1 MPPSD
6 NKRWEHNPPRPTAA
20 ERREGSLD
28 LPYGRGEEPLNYL
41 FFGASFAALCAVI
54 VSGFAAT
61 YITQE
66 RYVYFWDYA
75 LYWNFFKT
83 LGSMLCLDWVQAVGS
98 IIRSVRE
105 WNYNYLAVL
114 PIAPVECFFGG
125 SRLTYTV
132 AIALLLVLPTA
143 FLAAR
148 VVVLLNPDQRPRL
161 QAIVFAV
168 ATLFFLL
175 LHPVWI
181 PVFEGRPDIIGLAFA
196 FAILT
201 IYMRRPLHD
210 RSLSVLVG
218 IGILLAVVFLLRR
231 WYAYWIVAFFPAAFI
246 ADTLRLPAIDIMKG
260 LRRTTRSLALIG
272 AAFAATVW
280 SVATPLMLRIFATDY
295 SDTYSAYKVSG
306 GAGDAFL
313 LAIKYFGAP
322 LIVVAGLGLGV
333 SMLRRST
340 RYLAVFLIVQS
351 LILSLLFYRVQD
363 FNAHHY
369 YLLLPIV
376 YLGASALFVPP
387 FGTTA
392 RRTMLTA
399 GAIAGLAYLFLC
411 TLTVFSQTWRE
422 RVPSRLSTLL
432 PQATRFP
439 KTRADFDRLG
449 ALIVELEKQYRAR
462 PGKIYVIASSV
473 TLNDDLLRNFCREAS
488 ASSLDCED
496 IVTVNHIDKR
506 DGFPRRLLTSRYV
519 VLATPAQYHLRPEDQ
534 HVIGILA
541 RDFASGT
548 GIARSFARTG
558 PSVVIDNG
566 IEVSIFKR
574 EEPIPEDA
582 VKALSREFMA
592 LYPEQ
597 GQLFAAPQ

>member
-1 MPPSD
+1 LYRYIKPPSAFE
-6 NKRWEHNPPRPTAA
+6 RTVTQQSTASHP
-20 ERREGSLD
+20 GFGVPVYWL
-28 LPYGRGEEPLNYL
+28 
-41 FFGASFAALCAVI
+41 FGAFYAALCAVI

-61 YITQE
+61 YAAQE

-75 LYWNFFKT
+75 LYWNYF
-83 LGSMLCLDWVQAVGS
+83 LNIGSMLCSDWIQAADAIS
-98 IIRSVRE
+98 RSVRE
-105 WNYNYLAVL
+105 WDYNYLAVL
-114 PIAPVECFFGG
+114 PIAPVECFFGD

-132 AIALLLVLPTA
+132 SIALLLVLPTA

-148 VVVLLNPDQRPRL
+148 VIVLLNPDQRPGT

-196 FAILT
+196 FAILA

-210 RSLSVLVG
+210 RSLSMLVAT
-218 IGILLAVVFLLRR
+218 GILLAVLFLLRR

-246 ADTLRLPAIDIMKG
+246 ADALRLPAQDITKG
-260 LRRTTRSLALIG
+260 LRRTAQSLALIG
-272 AAFAATVW
+272 AAFAAALW
-280 SVATPLMLRIFATDY
+280 SVATPLMLRIVATDY
-295 SDTYSAYKVSG
+295 SEIYSAYKISSGAG
-306 GAGDAFL
+306 GAFL
-313 LAIKYFGAP
+313 RAIDYFGAP

-333 SMLRRST
+333 SVLRRST

-363 FNAHHY
+363 FNPHHY

-392 RRTMLTA
+392 RRTLLTT
-399 GAIAGLAYLFLC
+399 GTIAGLAYLFLC
-411 TLTVFSQTWRE
+411 DLAVFSQTWRE
-422 RVPSRLSTLL
+422 KVPSQFSTLL

-449 ALIVELEKQYRAR
+449 ALIVELEKQYRVR
-462 PGKIYVIASSV
+462 PGEIYVIASSV
-473 TLNDDLLRNFCREAS
+473 TLNDDIVRNFCREAS
-488 ASSLDCED
+488 IKSLNCEE
-496 IVTVNHIDKR
+496 IVLVNHIDKR
-506 DGFPRRLLTSRYV
+506 DGFPHRLLTSRYV
-519 VLATPAQYHLRPEDQ
+519 VLATPAQYHLRAEDQ
-534 HVIGILA
+534 QVIGILA
-541 RDFASGT
+541 RDFAAGT
-548 GIARSFARTG
+548 GIARSFSRAG
-558 PSVVIDNG
+558 PSIGIDNG

-574 EEPIPEDA
+574 EEPIQKDA
-582 VKALSREFMA
+582 IKALSHEFIA
-592 LYPEQ
+592 LYPEHR
-597 GQLFAAPQ
+597 QLFAAPP